1 MHGRAYLDQLVSK
14 GFWVAWRILM
24 PLLVWRTPALGFW
37 LTFVV
42 AEMSTG
48 WWLSFNFQVSHV
60 SPLCTFPS
68 VVDGALNDEWAL
80 QQVKSTVD
88 YAHGNWLT
96 TFLCGALNYQC
107 VHHLFPGVSQYH
119 YPAIAPIVQ
128 RVCKQHKVKYNL
140 LEGGFWE
147 AFKLH
152 YQHLVTYGIPDA
164 H

>member
-1 MHGRAYLDQLVSK
+1 MSNSCWFGR
-14 GFWVAWRILM
+14 
-24 PLLVWRTPALGFW
+24 
-37 LTFVV
+37 
-42 AEMSTG
+42 
-48 WWLSFNFQVSHV
+48 VSHV
-60 SPLCTFPS
+60 SPQLAFPELPAE
-68 VVDGALNDEWAL
+68 GGPLKEEWAV
-80 QQVKSTVD
+80 QQCESTVD
-88 YAHGNWLT
+88 YGRGAWLM
-96 TFLCGALNYQC
+96 TFLCGALNYQS